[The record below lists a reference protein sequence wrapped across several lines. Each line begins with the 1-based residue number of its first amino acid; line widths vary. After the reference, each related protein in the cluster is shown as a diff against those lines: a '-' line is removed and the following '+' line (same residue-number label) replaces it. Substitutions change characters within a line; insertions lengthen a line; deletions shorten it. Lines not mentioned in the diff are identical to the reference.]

1 MQIKKKNP
9 NFNLN
14 IRESQSLEN
23 QKIITESEPMLYE
36 YNKILVL
43 FGYICLF
50 SASAPLTPI
59 FILFVV
65 YLYSLTD
72 LAKKFKYERVNII
85 EKSNGIE
92 IYNTLMKGF
101 MFVGLVVNS
110 GIILFSEKFNT
121 GEEWFWKI
129 LGLVILE
136 NFIIFV
142 YFLIDYNNLP
152 KWFYYLDDLKHL
164 YIVKY
169 YLRNDKELPHWR
181 YLNMEY

>member
-59 FILFVV
+59 GILFVV
-65 YLYSLTD
+65 WLYSQTD
-72 LAKKFKYERVNII
+72 LSKKFRLEKVNII

-92 IYNTLMKGF
+92 IYLTLMKAL

-110 GIILFSEKFNT
+110 GIIMFSEKFNT
-121 GEEWFWKI
+121 GEEWFWKV
-129 LGLVILE
+129 LGLLILE
-136 NFIIFV
+136 NLIISV
-142 YFLIDYNNLP
+142 YFLIDCNILP
-152 KWFYYLDDLKHL
+152 NWFSHL
-164 YIVKY
+164 NYVKQLYDAKY
-169 YLRNDKELPHWR
+169 YFRNENELPHLR
-181 YLNMEY
+181 FIKN